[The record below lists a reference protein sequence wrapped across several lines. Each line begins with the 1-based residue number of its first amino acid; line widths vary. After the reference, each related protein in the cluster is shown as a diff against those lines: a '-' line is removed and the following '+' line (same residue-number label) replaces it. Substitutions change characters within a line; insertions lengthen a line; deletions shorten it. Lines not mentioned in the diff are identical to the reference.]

1 MYSPYSTQKFLNKNA
16 QKKQSSTSIKKVSF
30 NNTVS
35 FQTKKEPSQK
45 KAPRALKKNRDVLQN
60 LNKDPNL
67 LVIPYLKKMD
77 KKVKKK
83 KKHKNESL
91 NPKEKTI
98 RRFNKLYGLNDHF
111 LKTLKTVKHE
121 KNELDLPEYQNQL
134 LNAST
139 NLSRE
144 NILRLYTNF
153 KSLKTMTDT
162 IHPLPPVNFDAIYR
176 HSYRENE
183 KKIRQSLKNEINN
196 KQELD
201 EFELEQ
207 AHINKGKYLKLTK
220 ENPTMYKIY
229 QILPE
234 HVIDALY
241 KKKNIK

>member
-1 MYSPYSTQKFLNKNA
+1 MYSPYSPQKFLNKSP
-16 QKKQSSTSIKKVSF
+16 QKKASSNTIKKVSF
-30 NNTVS
+30 NNSVS
-35 FQTKKEPSQK
+35 FQDAKTEPFQK

-83 KKHKNESL
+83 KHKHESL
-91 NPKEKTI
+91 KPKEKTI
-98 RRFNKLYGLNDHF
+98 KRFNKLYGLNENF
-111 LKTLKTVKHE
+111 LKILKTVKHE

-153 KSLKTMTDT
+153 KSLKRMTDT
-162 IHPLPPVNFDAIYR
+162 IHPLPPVNFDAIYK
-176 HSYRENE
+176 HSYKQNE
-183 KKIRQSLKNEINN
+183 KKVRQSLKNEINN

-207 AHINKGKYLKLTK
+207 ANINKGKYLKLTK

-234 HVIDALY
+234 HVIDVLY

>member
-1 MYSPYSTQKFLNKNA
+1 MYTPYSTQKFLSKSP
-16 QKKQSSTSIKKVSF
+16 QKKQSTNSIKKVSF

-35 FQTKKEPSQK
+35 YKHSITEPSQK

-83 KKHKNESL
+83 KHKNESQK
-91 NPKEKTI
+91 PKEKI
-98 RRFNKLYGLNDHF
+98 IKRFNKLYGLNEHF
-111 LKTLKTVKHE
+111 LKTLKAVKHE
-121 KNELDLPEYQNQL
+121 KNEFDLPDYQNLL

-153 KSLKTMTDT
+153 KSLKRMTDT

-176 HSYRENE
+176 HSYKENE
-183 KKIRQSLKNEINN
+183 KKIRQSLKSQLNN

-207 AHINKGKYLKLTK
+207 ANINKGKYLRLTK

>member
-1 MYSPYSTQKFLNKNA
+1 MYTPYSTQKFLSKSP
-16 QKKQSSTSIKKVSF
+16 QKKQSTNSIKKVSF

-35 FQTKKEPSQK
+35 YKHSITEPSQK
-45 KAPRALKKNRDVLQN
+45 KAPRVLKKNRDVLQN
-60 LNKDPNL
+60 LNKETNL
-67 LVIPYLKKMD
+67 LIPYLKKFD
-77 KKVKKK
+77 KKVKK
-83 KKHKNESL
+83 KKHKNESQK
-91 NPKEKTI
+91 PKEKI
-98 RRFNKLYGLNDHF
+98 IKRFNKLYGLNEHF
-111 LKTLKTVKHE
+111 LKTLKAVKHE
-121 KNELDLPEYQNQL
+121 KNEFDLPDYQNLL

-144 NILRLYTNF
+144 NILRLYTKF
-153 KSLKTMTDT
+153 KSLKSMTDT

-183 KKIRQSLKNEINN
+183 KKVRQSLKNEINN

-207 AHINKGKYLKLTK
+207 ANINKGKYLRLTK
-220 ENPTMYKIY
+220 ENPAMFKIY